1 MYALEQLDSSDLLG
15 QTKAYCQAVIP
26 DLKNKQEVWNKLFS
40 DEKSEMGLY
49 MTQELIMGFRPQTQ
63 QELMKNFEEPF
74 FEQISGLVERK
85 AKSLSEYYY
94 KFLQP
99 NLAASQAEI
108 DRFEIFL
115 AKI

>member
-1 MYALEQLDSSDLLG
+1 
-15 QTKAYCQAVIP
+15 
-26 DLKNKQEVWNKLFS
+26 
-40 DEKSEMGLY
+40 

-99 NLAASQAEI
+99 NLAAS
-108 DRFEIFL
+108 
-115 AKI
+115 